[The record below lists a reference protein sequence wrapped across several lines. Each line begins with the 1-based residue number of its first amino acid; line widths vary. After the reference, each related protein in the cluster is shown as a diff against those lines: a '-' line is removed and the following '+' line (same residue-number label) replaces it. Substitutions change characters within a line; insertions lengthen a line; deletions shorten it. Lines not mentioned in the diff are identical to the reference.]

1 MSKIRLAILDLYDGT
16 PNQGMRCIHELA
28 TAFGPEL
35 EHEVFDVRGYGQVPG
50 LDFDVYISSGG
61 PGDPR
66 KSGAEWEAAYYE
78 WLDQV
83 WAWNQ
88 TEPVK
93 KSVLFICHSF
103 QMAVEHFGL
112 AEVCPR
118 HTMSF
123 GTFPVHLTPAGQ
135 QDPLFVDLPTP
146 FWVAD
151 FRRFQVIQPDEQ
163 KIEAFGAKVLAR
175 EKIRPHVPLE
185 RAIMAI
191 RFSPELLGVQ
201 FHPEA
206 DPEGMYTH
214 FSTPEIKAEVILEHG
229 EEKWEKMIHDLSDNE
244 KLHLTH
250 DTVIPGFLRNAI
262 ERYSEEVVL
271 VE

>member
-1 MSKIRLAILDLYDGT
+1 MNKIRLAVLDLYDGT
-16 PNQGMRCIHELA
+16 PNQGMRCIRELA
-28 TAFGPEL
+28 MAFGPEL
-35 EHEVFDVRGYGQVPG
+35 EYEVFDVRGQGRVPG

-66 KSGAEWEAAYYE
+66 KSGADWEEGYYD
-78 WLDQV
+78 WLDSV
-83 WAWNQ
+83 WEWNR
-88 TEPVK
+88 THTDK

-112 AEVCPR
+112 AKVCPR
-118 HTMSF
+118 VTMSF
-123 GTFPVHLTPAGQ
+123 GTYPVHLTPAGQ
-135 QDPLFVDLPTP
+135 HDRLFVDLPTP

-151 FRRFQVIQPDEQ
+151 FRRFQVIQPEEDT
-163 KIEAFGAKVLAR
+163 IEAFGATILAR

-191 RFSPELLGVQ
+191 RFSPEMVGVQ

-206 DPEGMYTH
+206 DPEGMYEH
-214 FSTPEIKAEVILEHG
+214 FRTPEIKAEVIEEHG
-229 EEKWEKMIHDLSDNE
+229 EEKWEKMMHDLSDND

-250 DTVIPGFLRNAI
+250 DTVIPGFLRNVMQ
-262 ERYSEEVVL
+262 ERYSEAL
-271 VE
+271 VG